1 MADQERLGAHAK
13 KRKRQGNES
22 DETMKRPSVPGSY
35 RNRRRAIARGR
46 QRESRGE
53 TEHLRVDNSGEDFSA
68 VLPHGSRSTE
78 RDTLGRGD
86 AHMQEDVERE
96 PPSKKQKSTDEGTD
110 ESSTTPPAVLLTP
123 LTAAA
128 PSANAT
134 EMTRFSRF
142 GALLLGIEQAK
153 GRRTAPSTPPPVIIS
168 APRRFFKQMMN
179 MLPSISQT
187 IGWVA
192 VQGTK
197 GMIWVIER
205 VGPVVLFAAAGGI
218 VFAVDLVKSFDGS
231 EAHEA
236 IIRQM
241 GRLFDLFYDDGEDDE
256 EEEEDTTTAPSEPKR
271 ISDTTASPQ
280 PAECTC
286 GEAGSPSNNAERC
299 GIHSSTFTGPQQQE
313 QNEHTSTTLPAAHI
327 SRREPVPVRVQ
338 LAARHLLRTRSN
350 ENRRHPGFSPYLRN
364 TAFPN
369 GQTDTRFQ
377 QYIIRSFQNRAR
389 FRPIPCPR
397 SVPPPA
403 PSPIFWQPTL
413 GTLRRRHNTAR
424 RQMAVAPFQPNASSR
439 GPVFDTSSVN
449 GRANFS
455 NNLYPIRPQL
465 PPPHQTISVYS
476 AQTPMNQPPQNSG
489 AYVLYAY
496 HNDPNAW
503 DPSGLIMGLDHGPLP
518 PPPSVPQT
526 MQLGPPHFVDFNGH
540 RFVFEWETPASRDLV
555 DFLAQA
561 EREFRNSLPSGFFDR
576 QRCVDLF
583 NGKIRDLISAGENL
597 AGYPRVAVFP
607 LLGGVV
613 EQSGGTV

>member
-1 MADQERLGAHAK
+1 MSL
-13 KRKRQGNES
+13 
-22 DETMKRPSVPGSY
+22 
-35 RNRRRAIARGR
+35 
-46 QRESRGE
+46 
-53 TEHLRVDNSGEDFSA
+53 
-68 VLPHGSRSTE
+68 LPRSRS
-78 RDTLGRGD
+78 
-86 AHMQEDVERE
+86 
-96 PPSKKQKSTDEGTD
+96 PPTKVPDSMLSRNLYPRLCCYMVLWLFKKPLLTDIGTG
-110 ESSTTPPAVLLTP
+110 ESSTTLPAVLLTP
-123 LTAAA
+123 PTAAA
-128 PSANAT
+128 PSANVT
-134 EMTRFSRF
+134 ERTRFSRF
-142 GALLLGIEQAK
+142 GARMLGMEQA
-153 GRRTAPSTPPPVIIS
+153 TDLCMATSTPPPVIIS
-168 APRRFFKQMMN
+168 APRRFLQQMMN

-187 IGWVA
+187 IGCVA

-256 EEEEDTTTAPSEPKR
+256 EGEEDTTTAPSEPKR
-271 ISDTTASPQ
+271 IRDTTASPQ
-280 PAECTC
+280 PAKCTC

-313 QNEHTSTTLPAAHI
+313 QNEHTSTILPAAHI

-350 ENRRHPGFSPYLRN
+350 ENRRHPAFSPYLRN

-377 QYIIRSFQNRAR
+377 QFIIRSFQNRTR
-389 FRPIPCPR
+389 FRQMPYPR
-397 SVPPPA
+397 SVPLPA

-413 GTLRRRHNTAR
+413 GTLRRRHNATR
-424 RQMAVAPFQPNASSR
+424 RQLPTAPFQPNASSR
-439 GPVFDTSSVN
+439 SSALNTSSVN

-455 NNLYPIRPQL
+455 NTLYPIRPQL
-465 PPPHQTISVYS
+465 PPPTQTISVYS
-476 AQTPMNQPPQNSG
+476 AQTPMNHPAQNNG
-489 AYVLYAY
+489 GYVLYAY

-503 DPSGLIMGLDHGPLP
+503 DPSGLIMGLNHSP
-518 PPPSVPQT
+518 PPLSPPQPPPMPT
-526 MQLGPPHFVDFNGH
+526 QLGPPHFVDFNGH
-540 RFVFEWETPASRDLV
+540 RFVFEWESPGSRDLV

-576 QRCVDLF
+576 QKCIDVF
-583 NGKIRDLISAGENL
+583 NGKIRDLIYAGESL
-597 AGYPRVAVFP
+597 AGHPRVAV
-607 LLGGVV
+607 LSLQNGLVV
-613 EQSGGTV
+613 QSGGPV

>member
-123 LTAAA
+123 PTAAA

-134 EMTRFSRF
+134 ERTRFSRF
-142 GALLLGIEQAK
+142 GALLLGIEQAT

-280 PAECTC
+280 PAKCTC

-313 QNEHTSTTLPAAHI
+313 QNEHTSTILPAAHI
-327 SRREPVPVRVQ
+327 SRREPVPVRVTVSRSSSATHQ
-338 LAARHLLRTRSN
+338 EQRESQTSGVLSVLAQYCLSQW
-350 ENRRHPGFSPYLRN
+350 
-364 TAFPN
+364 PN
-369 GQTDTRFQ
+369 GHSVSAVHNQELPEPCTFPADTIPAQ
-377 QYIIRSFQNRAR
+377 
-389 FRPIPCPR
+389 RP
-397 SVPPPA
+397 
-403 PSPIFWQPTL
+403 PSCSLANILATNS
-413 GTLRRRHNTAR
+413 G
-424 RQMAVAPFQPNASSR
+424 
-439 GPVFDTSSVN
+439 VN

-583 NGKIRDLISAGENL
+583 NGKIRDLIYAGENL
-597 AGYPRVAVFP
+597 AGYPRVAAFP